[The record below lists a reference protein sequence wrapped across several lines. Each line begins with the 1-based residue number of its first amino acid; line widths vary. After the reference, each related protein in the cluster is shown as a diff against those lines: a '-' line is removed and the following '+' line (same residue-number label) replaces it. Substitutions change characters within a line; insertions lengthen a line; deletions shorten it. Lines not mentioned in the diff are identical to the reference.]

1 MLQIK
6 IIIYERP
13 HFSAGVGS
21 TGVDKKPATKS
32 LYVLDCRE
40 PRGRNTMEIISHKTN
55 RYYETK
61 ATGQRKPEQF
71 APATNIQWIS

>member
-32 LYVLDCRE
+32 LYVLDCKRAE
-40 PRGRNTMEIISHKTN
+40 RDKHHGDNLTQNECILRDKSHRST
-55 RYYETK
+55 
-61 ATGQRKPEQF
+61 
-71 APATNIQWIS
+71 